1 MVELLELSEPQDSAT
16 RTLRIKADADL
27 APITMPSTV
36 IISVSIRARTAFD
49 EAGED
54 FDIQVSPEQPAEG
67 IRLRIRVYL
76 EGALE

>member
-1 MVELLELSEPQDSAT
+1 MVELLELSEPQGSAT
-16 RTLRIKADADL
+16 RTLRIKADAGL
-27 APITMPSTV
+27 APIAMPTTV
-36 IISVSIRARTAFD
+36 IVDVSAGAAFD

-54 FDIQVSPEQPAEG
+54 FDIQVSPEQPADG